1 MPRAPARR
9 HSDTATHRRVTHPR
23 GGAPGPA
30 GRAPSAPGS
39 RHDGEDDFVVHQNPH
54 TKRRT
59 RSLSSALA
67 AVAVVVGLG
76 LGPTPGAHAADNP
89 YERGPAPTNASIEA
103 VRGPYAVSETTV
115 SSLSVTGFGGGTIYY
130 PTSTSDGTFGAIAVS
145 PGYTGTQS
153 SIAWLGP
160 RLASQGFVVF
170 TIDTNTTLDQP
181 DSRGRQLLAALDY
194 LTQRSSVRGRVDAT
208 RLGVMGHSMGGGG
221 SLEAAKSRPSLQAA
235 VPLTPWNLDKTWPE
249 LRTPTLIVGADG
261 DTIAP
266 VSSHAEPFYENLP
279 SSLDRAYLELNGA
292 SHFSPNTSNTTIAKY
307 SISWLKRFID
317 NDTRYE
323 QFLCPLPRPS
333 LTIEEYRGNCP
344 HTS

>member
-1 MPRAPARR
+1 VQQQARTGAAHR
-9 HSDTATHRRVTHPR
+9 VPTGSPHRRL
-23 GGAPGPA
+23 
-30 GRAPSAPGS
+30 GRLTG
-39 RHDGEDDFVVHQNPH
+39 
-54 TKRRT
+54 
-59 RSLSSALA
+59 LA
-67 AVAVVVGLG
+67 TAITAIVGLTTLNG
-76 LGPTPGAHAADNP
+76 PGAQAADNP
-89 YERGPAPTNASIEA
+89 YERGPAPTTASIEA
-103 VRGPYAVSETTV
+103 ARGPYAVSQTSV
-115 SSLSVTGFGGGTIYY
+115 SALSVTGFGGGTIYY
-130 PTSTSDGTFGAIAVS
+130 PTSTADGTFGAIAVS

-181 DSRGRQLLAALDY
+181 DSRGRQLLAALDH
-194 LTQRSSVRGRVDAT
+194 LTQSSSVRGRVDST

-221 SLEAAKSRPSLQAA
+221 SLEAARTRPALQAA
-235 VPLTPWNLDKTWPE
+235 IPLTPWNLDKTWPE
-249 LRTPTLIVGADG
+249 ISTPTLIFGADG

-266 VSSHAEPFYENLP
+266 VASHAEPFYTTLP

-292 SHFSPNTSNTTIAKY
+292 THFTPNSSDTTIAKY

-333 LTIEEYRGNCP
+333 LTIDEYRGNCP